1 MCCNEVDLKRCDTLL
16 LTELSSLLTFSHIAS
31 LVIETFKKV
40 SRPRPRL
47 LMKVPRLW
55 PKISRPSP
63 RLYAK
68 VSRSRPKP
76 YRQVSRATMNDKK
89 CQVQE
94 FTVIYAQQTHE
105 TRVLILKS
113 ARKINYEEIKLWLWP
128 VWKIFRLVSVQVL
141 RSWSWKFKAKTFASR
156 PRQRPWQKVS
166 RARPK
171 LLAKVLRPRAWL

>member
-47 LMKVPRLW
+47 LVKVSRSRPRLW

-68 VSRSRPKP
+68 VSRSRPRP
-76 YRQVSRATMNDKK
+76 YRKVSRATVNDKK

-94 FTVIYAQQTHE
+94 FTVVYAQQIRE
-105 TRVLILKS
+105 TRVLIWKS
-113 ARKINYEEIKLWLWP
+113 ARKKQIRA
-128 VWKIFRLVSVQVL
+128 IFIIQSPDNHQFNISNIVIS
-141 RSWSWKFKAKTFASR
+141 
-156 PRQRPWQKVS
+156 
-166 RARPK
+166 
-171 LLAKVLRPRAWL
+171 